1 MVCGQSIFDITR
13 ARTGCA
19 ADCSRIYERFTGF
32 LSFLFIVDANI
43 YFGRGEM
50 TNRNRRWDP
59 AMETNKQQTAA
70 GTWCGD
76 FLIVPRRQIRSGL
89 VGPAF

>member
-1 MVCGQSIFDITR
+1 MPGLIKVVCGQSIFDIMR

-43 YFGRGEM
+43 YFGRWEM

-70 GTWCGD
+70 GTGRGAVI
-76 FLIVPRRQIRSGL
+76 F
-89 VGPAF
+89 